1 MGMNDADFIETLLL
15 TGKLALWTTL
25 ILFVIGMPIA
35 YVLAYRKFFARS
47 FVEALISIPMVLPP
61 IVLGF
66 YLLLLYNPTSPFGA
80 WWEVTFG
87 SRLAFSFEGILIG
100 SVIFGLPIMIQ
111 PLRSGFA
118 GIPRNLS
125 DAAETLGK
133 SKVSIF
139 FNILIPNMIPS
150 IITSVALTFA
160 HCIGEFG
167 VIVMVGGNIPQETRV
182 ASIAIY
188 DLVQSLQYDEANR
201 YSLVLFLIAVVILT
215 LIYSLNNRA
224 YKNPNDYVE
233 N

>member
-1 MGMNDADFIETLLL
+1 MVMSDMDFIETLLL
-15 TGKLALWTTL
+15 TGKLAFWTTF
-25 ILFVIGMPIA
+25 ILFIIGMPIA
-35 YVLAYRKFFARS
+35 YFLAYRKFFMRS
-47 FVEALISIPMVLPP
+47 LVEALISVPMVLPP

-66 YLLLLYNPTSPFGA
+66 YLLLLYSPSSAFGR
-80 WWEVTFG
+80 WWESLFG

-111 PLRSGFA
+111 PLRSGFV
-118 GIPRNLS
+118 GISRNLR

-133 SKVSIF
+133 SKINIF

-150 IITSVALTFA
+150 IITSIALTFA

-167 VIVMVGGNIPQETRV
+167 VIIMVGGNIPGETRV

-188 DLVQSLQYDEANR
+188 DQVQALQYDEANR
-201 YSLVLFLIAVVILT
+201 YSLVLFAIAVVVLT
-215 LIYSLNNRA
+215 LIYSLNNRSH
-224 YKNPNDYVE
+224 KNPNDYVE